1 MNSDD
6 KQKSS
11 MRITFLGTGTSI
23 GVPVVACNC
32 PVCLSDDA
40 RDKRL
45 RTSAMVT
52 IGGRNLVIDCGP
64 DFRMQMLKNNVDE
77 IDAILFTHD
86 HRDHIAGL
94 DDIRAFNYILNK
106 KIVVY
111 GTDEVMKAINTV
123 FPYVFCESRFFG
135 SPQISVMI
143 IDENPFD
150 VNTIRVI
157 PIRAMHGKS
166 PVLGFRINDF
176 TYITDASYIPEQELD
191 KAKGSKVIVVNAL
204 RNSKHISHF
213 SLTEAIEIISQLN
226 PEKAY
231 ITHISHFLGLHGE
244 VEQKLPPNI
253 KLAFD
258 NLVVEL

>member
-1 MNSDD
+1 MT
-6 KQKSS
+6 
-11 MRITFLGTGTSI
+11 ITFLGTGTSI
-23 GVPVVACNC
+23 GVPVLACNC

-64 DFRMQMLKNNVDE
+64 DFRMQMLQNKVDE

-94 DDIRAFNYILNK
+94 DDVRAFNYVLNK
-106 KIVVY
+106 KIMVF
-111 GTDEVMKAINTV
+111 GTTEVMKAIHTV
-123 FPYVFCESRFFG
+123 FPYVFCETRFFG
-135 SPQISVMI
+135 SPQISVQI
-143 IDENPFD
+143 IDEKPFD
-150 VNTIRVI
+150 INSIRVV
-157 PIRAMHGKS
+157 PIKAMHNKL

-176 TYITDASYIPEQELD
+176 TYITDASYISEQELE
-191 KAKGSKVIVVNAL
+191 KVRGSKVMVVNAL

-213 SLTEAIEIISQLN
+213 SLTEALEVIAKAK

-231 ITHISHFLGLHGE
+231 ITHISHFLGLHGD
-244 VEQKLPPNI
+244 VEKKLPSNI
-253 KLAFD
+253 HLACD